1 MGTPDFAVPSLN
13 KLIEM
18 GHEILMVV
26 TQPDRPRS
34 RGMKLMPCPVKEC
47 ALNHGIK
54 VVSPEKIK
62 NDDEFYEL
70 YKSLEPDLAVVVA
83 FGQILPKRILDV
95 PKLGSINVHGSLLP
109 KYRGAAPIQW
119 AVINGEKTTGITTM
133 FMDVGMDTG
142 DIILKEETEIGAEE
156 TAGGLFDRL
165 AVMGAETLE
174 KTIKLFETGN
184 VPRQKQPEGATYASM
199 LNKEI
204 ANIDFSKTTEEIIS
218 LVKGLNPW
226 PVAYTVLNGIKLKVY
241 SAKISEYKGTPG
253 EIIKSDCKEGLIIGT
268 KNGAVEL
275 VEIQPENKKRMTA
288 KSYLVGNK
296 I

>member
-1 MGTPDFAVPSLN
+1 MGTPDFAVPSLK

-18 GHEILMVV
+18 GHEVALVV

-34 RGMKLMPCPVKEC
+34 RGMKLTPCPVKAC
-47 ALNHGIK
+47 ALENNIE

-70 YKSLEPDLAVVVA
+70 YKNIEPDLAVVVA

-119 AVINGEKTTGITTM
+119 SVINGDKTTGITTM

-142 DIILKEETEIGAEE
+142 DMILKEETEIGVNE
-156 TAGGLFDRL
+156 TAGELYDRL
-165 AVMGAETLE
+165 SIMGAEVLE
-174 KTIKLFETGN
+174 KTIKLFEEGN
-184 VPRQKQPEGATYASM
+184 VPREKQPDEATYAPM
-199 LNKEI
+199 LTKELG
-204 ANIDFSKTTEEIIS
+204 NIDFSKTTEEIVA

-226 PVAYTVLNGIKLKVY
+226 PSAYTVLNGTKLKVY
-241 SAKISEYKGTPG
+241 SAQVREYKGNVG
-253 EIIKSDCKEGLIIGT
+253 EILKADHKDGLIVAT
-268 KNGAVEL
+268 KDGSVEL

>member
-18 GHEILMVV
+18 GHEVALVV

-34 RGMKLMPCPVKEC
+34 RGMKLTSCPVKEC
-47 ALNHGIK
+47 ALNNNIE
-54 VVSPEKIK
+54 VVSPERIK
-62 NDDEFYEL
+62 TDEEFYEL

-119 AVINGEKTTGITTM
+119 SVINGDKVTGITTM

-142 DIILKEETEIGAEE
+142 DIILKEETEIGENE
-156 TAGGLFDRL
+156 TAGELFDRL
-165 AVMGAETLE
+165 AVMGAEVLE
-174 KTIKLFETGN
+174 KTIKLFEEGN
-184 VPRQKQPEGATYASM
+184 VPRQKQSDDATYAPM
-199 LNKEI
+199 LSKEI
-204 ANIDFSKTTEEIIS
+204 ANIDFSKTSEEIVS

-226 PVAYTVLNGIKLKVY
+226 PVAYTILNGIKLKVY
-241 SAKISEYKGTPG
+241 KVEAREYKGKPG
-253 EIIKSDCKEGLIIGT
+253 EIIKSDCKEGLIVGT
-268 KNGAVEL
+268 QNGSIEL
-275 VEIQPENKKRMTA
+275 VEIQPENKKRMLA
-288 KSYLVGNK
+288 KAYLVGNK

>member
-156 TAGGLFDRL
+156 TAGELFDRL

-204 ANIDFSKTTEEIIS
+204 ANIDFSKTAEEIVS

-268 KNGAVEL
+268 KNGAVEF